1 MKTTQE
7 KIEVMQAA
15 VRGETI
21 EFRPLR
27 GTILNTWVD
36 AKENPNWDWYNL
48 DYRVKPIVN
57 MKIAA
62 GHNTLNF
69 TEDVVGVDMGWRLL
83 DRDEIK
89 PRSQCIPSIE
99 YYKLGM
105 GWTSGHLRE
114 DSYLYTYRTKLT
126 REQLA
131 KYDLPP
137 RIVKKRVPL
146 GPVDFPPGTI
156 LRRDSWNPTTWTAV
170 LFVGAKK
177 IRHCTNEKG
186 QADRLYAELVDMYSR
201 SLDGGKTWLPCYK
214 EIEVM
219 EE

>member
-1 MKTTQE
+1 MSN
-7 KIEVMQAA
+7 VWLA
-15 VRGETI
+15 
-21 EFRPLR
+21 
-27 GTILNTWVD
+27 
-36 AKENPNWDWYNL
+36 PNGQPSWDWYNL

-62 GHNTLNF
+62 GHNPLNF
-69 TEDVVGVDMGWRLL
+69 TEEVVEVEMGWRLL

-89 PRSQCIPSIE
+89 PRSQHIPSIE
-99 YYKLGM
+99 YHKPFI
-105 GWTSGHLRE
+105 GWASDQMMA
-114 DSYLYTYRTKLT
+114 DSPRFIYRTKLT

-131 KYDLPP
+131 KYDLPS

-177 IRHCTNEKG
+177 IRYCTDEKG
-186 QADRLYAELVDMYSR
+186 QADRLYVELVDMYSR

-214 EIEVM
+214 EVEVM